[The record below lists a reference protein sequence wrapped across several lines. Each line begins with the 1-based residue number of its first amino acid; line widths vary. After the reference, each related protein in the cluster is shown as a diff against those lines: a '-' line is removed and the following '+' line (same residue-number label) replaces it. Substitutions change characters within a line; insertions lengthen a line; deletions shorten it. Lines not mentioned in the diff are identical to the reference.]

1 MTLRRRPTLAIL
13 AVLGVNIVST
23 AIACGLAS
31 HLVWNDTASM
41 PRGLYWVTRDT
52 SCGPGDFV
60 LFPVPPA
67 VRELVH
73 DRRYLPDGDELLK
86 PVVAV
91 AGDRVCNRDG
101 VAFVN
106 DAPIGT
112 VLTADSDGRP
122 LPSDTL
128 CGPIPSDHIYVA
140 SHHPRSFDSRAF
152 GPVDVAAIR
161 GKATPLWT
169 F

>member
-1 MTLRRRPTLAIL
+1 MNLRRRPLLAIL

-31 HLVWNDTASM
+31 HLVWNHTASL
-41 PRGLYWVTRDT
+41 PLGLYWVTHDP
-52 SCGPGDFV
+52 SCGPGDLV
-60 LFPVPPA
+60 LFPVPA
-67 VRELVH
+67 SVRELVRE
-73 DRRYLPDGDELLK
+73 RRYLPAGDQLLK

-91 AGDRVCNRDG
+91 AGDRVCIRDG

-106 DAPIGT
+106 DAPIGA
-112 VLTADSDGRP
+112 VLQADFAGRP
-122 LPSDTL
+122 LPVDTL
-128 CGPIPSDHIYVA
+128 CGPVPPGHIYVA

-152 GPVDVAAIR
+152 GLVDADAVR
-161 GKATPLWT
+161 GKAVPVWT